1 MLQPYVLGGAC
12 SPTTQS
18 LQPSDLEPTTLC
30 IRVRPRAA
38 HSPTCEA
45 LLRTAHYSLLQGLE
59 TLDERRRAAGARA
72 PPLPEATWLAR
83 RLHVL
88 AERLAAAEGA
98 RL

>member
-1 MLQPYVLGGAC
+1 MEPAALGGAC

-18 LQPSDLEPTTLC
+18 LQPSDLEPTALC
-30 IRVRPRAA
+30 LRVRPRAA

-45 LLRTAHYSLLQGLE
+45 LLLTTHYLPLQGLE